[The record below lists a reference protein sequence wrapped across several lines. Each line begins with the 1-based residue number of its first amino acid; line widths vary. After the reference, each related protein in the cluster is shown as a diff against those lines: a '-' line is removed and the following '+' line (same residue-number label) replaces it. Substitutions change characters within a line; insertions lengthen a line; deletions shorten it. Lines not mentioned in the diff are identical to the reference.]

1 MPIETSAPS
10 RRDIVQAAAGIAAFA
25 ATGVSGAAFSQAA
38 APRKGGALTIGVVSD
53 PVTLDPAFF
62 SSFFEIY
69 AQYLMHEPLL
79 SITPELA
86 VEPGLASYVMRDELT
101 YLFTLRPGLTFHD
114 GSAFDAKAAKWNF
127 DRMLAPATGSPRRSD
142 LGPIDVVEVIDERN
156 FSVRF
161 KQPFSPFPHALT
173 NRAGLFASPA
183 AVERL
188 GPDFATR
195 AVGAGPFKVVSWT
208 KNAELVLER
217 FDGYWREG
225 MPYLDRVTLRPMAD
239 ETVRLAN
246 LRSGTVQLVD
256 SVPPQNFRA
265 MERERGLKTAEKGG
279 VGFNAFSLNLTRAP
293 FDDKR
298 VRQALMWAIDL
309 EAVQRAAYFN
319 TGQPAYGPVSPPL
332 RPTFDADF
340 KPYRRDLPRAKA
352 LLADAGKPQPSFEIT
367 VINSPLVIRIAE
379 IVQAQAT
386 EAGFKVAIKQID
398 GTSLIT
404 VLRRKE
410 FDLCYSPWAGRS
422 DPDGNMFNWFTV
434 EGPNNF
440 MGYQSQTVDRILKEA
455 RSVTDPARRSA
466 LYREAQRSIAD
477 DAPMLFVHFD
487 AALQCGIDK
496 LRWTQHPDSSFRLFD
511 AWLTA

>member
-1 MPIETSAPS
+1 MPTETPMPS
-10 RRDIVQAAAGIAAFA
+10 RRDLVQAAAGIAAFA
-25 ATGVSGAAFSQAA
+25 VTGVPSQALGQSA
-38 APRKGGALTIGVVSD
+38 APRRGGALTIGIVSD

-86 VEPGLASYVMRDELT
+86 IEPGLASYETKDELT
-101 YLFTLRPGLTFHD
+101 YVFSLRPGLTFHD
-114 GSAFDAKAAKWNF
+114 GSIFDAKAAKWNF
-127 DRMLAPATGSPRRSD
+127 DRLLAPATGSPRRSD
-142 LGPIDVVEVIDERN
+142 LGPIDVVEVTGERS
-156 FSVRF
+156 FTVRF
-161 KQPFSPFPHALT
+161 RQPFAPFLHALT
-173 NRAGLFASPA
+173 NRAGLFASPS

-217 FDGYWREG
+217 FDGYWRQG
-225 MPYLDRVTLRPMAD
+225 MPYLDRVTLRPMPD

-256 SVPPQNFRA
+256 SVPPQNFKSL
-265 MERERGLKTAEKGG
+265 ERERGLKIAEKGG

-298 VRQALMWAIDL
+298 VRQALMWAVDM

-319 TGQPAYGPVSPPL
+319 TGQPASGPISPPL
-332 RPTFDADF
+332 RPTFDVNF
-340 KPYRRDLPRAKA
+340 KPYRRDLSRAKA
-352 LLADAGKPQPSFEIT
+352 LLAEAGKPQPGFEIT
-367 VINSPLVIRIAE
+367 VINSPVVIRIAE
-379 IVQAQAT
+379 IIQAQAT
-386 EAGFKVAIKQID
+386 EAGFKVTIRQID

-404 VLRRKE
+404 VLRGKE

-440 MGYQSQTVDRILKEA
+440 TGYRNQTVDRLLKEA
-455 RSVTDPARRSA
+455 RSAASPGARTP
-466 LYREAQRSIAD
+466 LYREAERLIAD

-487 AALQCGIDK
+487 AALQCGTDK
-496 LRWTQHPDSSFRLFD
+496 LRWTQHPDGSFRLFD

>member
-1 MPIETSAPS
+1 MAT
-10 RRDIVQAAAGIAAFA
+10 FA
-25 ATGVSGAAFSQAA
+25 VAGVSSQAIGQSA
-38 APRKGGALTIGVVSD
+38 LPRKGGALTIGVVSD

-79 SITPELA
+79 SITPDL
-86 VEPGLASYVMRDELT
+86 VIEPGLASYEMKDELT
-101 YLFTLRPGLTFHD
+101 YVFALRPGLTFHD
-114 GSAFDAKAAKWNF
+114 GSPFDAKAAKWNF
-127 DRMLAPATGSPRRSD
+127 ERMLDPKTGSPRRSD
-142 LGPIDVVEVIDERN
+142 LGPVDAVEVMGERG

-161 KQPFSPFPHALT
+161 KRPFAPFPHALT

-188 GPDFATR
+188 GADFATR
-195 AVGAGPFKVVSWT
+195 AVGAGPFRVVSWT

-225 MPYLDRVTLRPMAD
+225 MPYLDRVTLRPMPD

-246 LRSGTVQLVD
+246 LRSGTVNLVD
-256 SVPPQNFRA
+256 SVPPQNFRTLQ
-265 MERERGLKTAEKGG
+265 RERGLKTAEKGG

-298 VRQALMWAIDL
+298 VRQALMCALDM

-319 TGQPAYGPVSPPL
+319 TGQPAYGAISPPL
-332 RPTFDADF
+332 RSTFDPNF
-340 KPYRRDLPRAKA
+340 KPYTRDPSRAKA
-352 LLADAGKPQPSFEIT
+352 LLAETGKPAPSFEIT
-367 VINSPLVIRIAE
+367 VINSPVVIRIAE
-379 IVQAQAT
+379 IIQAQAA
-386 EAGFKVAIKQID
+386 EAGFKVAIRQID
-398 GTSLIT
+398 GTSLIS
-404 VLRRKE
+404 VLRGKE

-422 DPDGNMFNWFTV
+422 DPDGNMFNWFTID
-434 EGPNNF
+434 GPNNF
-440 MGYQSQTVDRILKEA
+440 MGYRNEKVDQALKEA
-455 RSVTDPARRSA
+455 RSAAVPGARPA
-466 LYREAQRSIAD
+466 LYREAERLIAD

-487 AALQCGIDK
+487 AALQCGTDE
-496 LRWTQHPDSSFRLFD
+496 LHWTQHPDGSFRLFD